1 MPDTVLKIHDI
12 LVVLLSWASQTLLA
26 LYWAL
31 VRCAIASTEQS
42 LLLLGNSNSCGGG
55 CVPSG
60 IIICQLPFVPISD
73 EYGSL

>member
-31 VRCAIASTEQS
+31 VRCAIASSEQS
-42 LLLLGNSNSCGGG
+42 LLVVLAA
-55 CVPSG
+55 
-60 IIICQLPFVPISD
+60 D
-73 EYGSL
+73 ERSSARIDG